1 MNVALTASITT
12 LPVQLCKTATWDRGK
27 ELSGDAHFKSDVGTK
42 VFFADPRSPSQR
54 PSNENTNGLLRQCFQ
69 KGTDLSRLSADDLK
83 AVAHT
88 LNYRPR
94 RVLGWKTPAE
104 VFEEQLHSLQRQVEL
119 AQFRSIP
126 SGETLAESSI
136 VASVGSRGDS
146 FDNAM
151 AEALNSVYNAE
162 LVDRRRWSG
171 LIEVMAETSRCWL
184 PRRKPNQE
192 EPV

>member
-94 RVLGWKTPAE
+94 RVLGWKT
-104 VFEEQLHSLQRQVEL
+104 QQKYSKNNCTHCN
-119 AQFRSIP
+119 
-126 SGETLAESSI
+126 
-136 VASVGSRGDS
+136 DK
-146 FDNAM
+146 
-151 AEALNSVYNAE
+151 LNSPSSGPSHPAKRWLNPASSR
-162 LVDRRRWSG
+162 LWDRAGIHSITRWLRR
-171 LIEVMAETSRCWL
+171 
-184 PRRKPNQE
+184 
-192 EPV
+192 